1 MASTGST
8 MKRPPAL
15 RRGPQI
21 VILLLIMGL
30 LGAMLIQPT
39 RQLLEQRQRIADM
52 ASHLTKVQGANEELR
67 ARIERLQDPDHI
79 EQQAREQ
86 AGLVKPGET
95 AVRVMTPS
103 EQKLEAKEQAEMA
116 RKAPPPPEPGV
127 IERFLDFVGLL

>member
-21 VILLLIMGL
+21 VVLLLIMGL

-39 RQLLEQRQRIADM
+39 RQLLAQRQRIDEM
-52 ASHLTKVQGANEELR
+52 AGHLTEVQGANEKLR
-67 ARIERLQDPDHI
+67 SRIERLQDPDHI

-95 AVRVMTPS
+95 AVRIMTPS
-103 EQKLEAKEQAEMA
+103 EQKLEAKEQAKQ
-116 RKAPPPPEPGV
+116 RRQAPPPPEPGV
-127 IERFLDFVGLL
+127 IERFLDFVGFL